1 QLIRGSQRL
10 VTLTE
15 DLLDVSRLQAGR
27 FELRPEELDLRAFVT
42 DFVDRF
48 GAQLG
53 EQHPLV
59 LDPDG
64 TGRDT
69 HDAVRAAGDAGQDA
83 RDAGRAAPGAPRDQ
97 PVMVR
102 ADPARLEQILA
113 NLLSNA
119 VKYMP
124 DGGTITVSVTRID
137 GRACVAVRDE

>member
-1 QLIRGSQRL
+1 RKIVPLPRRSPGEPRWRWRTPACSGRRRTRSMRATSSSRSLHELRTPVTAISGVAQVALRSKQRGTLDDARLTRALEQLIRGSQRL

-64 TGRDT
+64 
-69 HDAVRAAGDAGQDA
+69 
-83 RDAGRAAPGAPRDQ
+83 
-97 PVMVR
+97 
-102 ADPARLEQILA
+102 
-113 NLLSNA
+113 
-119 VKYMP
+119 
-124 DGGTITVSVTRID
+124 
-137 GRACVAVRDE
+137 